1 MSRKGKGIHG
11 YRVKQ
16 SNDFHPPQICLA
28 PLSLWGFVAAQIVI
42 YAVVTLM
49 PQIID
54 AGSSLPIL
62 SYGYDNEFLQF
73 LQNFIQIYV
82 LSSVPNSY
90 FF

>member
-1 MSRKGKGIHG
+1 
-11 YRVKQ
+11 
-16 SNDFHPPQICLA
+16 
-28 PLSLWGFVAAQIVI
+28 
-42 YAVVTLM
+42 M

-90 FF
+90 FFLRLCVIQSFKIASKKVILSKLY

>member
-1 MSRKGKGIHG
+1 
-11 YRVKQ
+11 
-16 SNDFHPPQICLA
+16 
-28 PLSLWGFVAAQIVI
+28 
-42 YAVVTLM
+42 M

-82 LSSVPNSY
+82 LSSVPNSI
-90 FF
+90 FFLRLCVIQSFKLHLKVILSKLY